1 MIKII
6 KKWLCKI
13 FHIKQC
19 ECKEEVDP
27 HEELYLH
34 TPEPEV
40 PAYNRKLEKINRKL
54 IKGSE
59 YWLG

>member
-1 MIKII
+1 MRKII

-40 PAYNRKLEKINRKL
+40 PAYNRKLEKINRKHK
-54 IKGSE
+54 KGSE
-59 YWLG
+59 